1 MGFNA
6 QPSNTLERHNDHH
19 CPSEARLLLLAMLRV
34 GTLLALGCSLLGT
47 NAFTFPSMSCNVFQ
61 RHEKNAMKV
70 SEALYR
76 ADVFRFAGSAFVGA
90 ALLIGRPEASEAET
104 TLASRKVLYFRY
116 APRIKSAR
124 DFLAK
129 DFKAAL
135 DKKDWAAV
143 AAAYEIEKQ
152 APDSSMRNNPQR
164 FINKFEKDLYS
175 PMRIFSQSLSEKGAS
190 PKLTALLKAEGELE
204 AALDRLQLV
213 AKGDL
218 KPPKKDGGFLGFGG
232 GAPVEDKYA
241 GLNQEKMAKALFADA
256 KTAFNAW
263 VEVVNKVRGTALS
276 IDKIHMCV
284 FVYLLCIAKYQP
296 VIENSG
302 VSIAARHNLPSSSE
316 AKPLDEK

>member
-1 MGFNA
+1 
-6 QPSNTLERHNDHH
+6 
-19 CPSEARLLLLAMLRV
+19 
-34 GTLLALGCSLLGT
+34 
-47 NAFTFPSMSCNVFQ
+47 MSCNVFQ
-61 RHEKNAMKV
+61 RHEKNTIKV
-70 SEALYR
+70 SEALSR

-143 AAAYEIEKQ
+143 AAAYEIQKQ
-152 APDSSMRNNPQR
+152 APDSSLRNNPQR

-263 VEVVNKVRGTALS
+263 VEVVNKGIIEVN
-276 IDKIHMCV
+276 K
-284 FVYLLCIAKYQP
+284 FEQLL
-296 VIENSG
+296 
-302 VSIAARHNLPSSSE
+302 
-316 AKPLDEK
+316 